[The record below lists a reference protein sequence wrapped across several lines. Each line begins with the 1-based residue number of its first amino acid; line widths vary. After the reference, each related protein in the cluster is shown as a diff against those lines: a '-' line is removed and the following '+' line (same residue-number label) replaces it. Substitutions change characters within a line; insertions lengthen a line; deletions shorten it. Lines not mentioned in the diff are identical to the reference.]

1 MEKTFEPRNFEKRLY
16 EQWESAGYFIA
27 HREENK
33 KPFTIVM
40 PPPNI
45 TGQLHIGHALDNAIQ
60 DAIIRF
66 RRMQGYCALWLP
78 GTDHASIATEL
89 KITEEMRAQGL
100 EKARVGR
107 EKFLE
112 LAWDW
117 KNKYGGR
124 IEKQLRSLGSS
135 CDWSRKAFTMDEN
148 LSRAVRHVFKILY
161 DKGLVYRGNRIT
173 NMCVECGTALSDAE
187 VEYETEEGRLWK
199 FRYPFSDG
207 TGYIEFATTRPETM
221 LGDTAIAV
229 NPDDERYVS
238 VIGKTV
244 KLPFGDREIP
254 VIADEY
260 VEKDFGTGAVK
271 ITPAHDP
278 NDFEVGKRH
287 DLEVRKS

>member
-1 MEKTFEPRNFEKRLY
+1 
-16 EQWESAGYFIA
+16 
-27 HREENK
+27 
-33 KPFTIVM
+33 
-40 PPPNI
+40 
-45 TGQLHIGHALDNAIQ
+45 
-60 DAIIRF
+60 
-66 RRMQGYCALWLP
+66 
-78 GTDHASIATEL
+78 SIATEL

-107 EKFLE
+107 KKFLE

-207 TGYIEFATTRPETM
+207 TGFIEFATTRPETM

-229 NPDDERYVS
+229 NPDDE
-238 VIGKTV
+238 
-244 KLPFGDREIP
+244 
-254 VIADEY
+254 
-260 VEKDFGTGAVK
+260 
-271 ITPAHDP
+271 
-278 NDFEVGKRH
+278 
-287 DLEVRKS
+287 